1 MTIKQA
7 GISNRETPEQ
17 EQREREELG
26 RPDDVGRD
34 QAGHLVSESPAERTE
49 ADDDASRPKPDARPG
64 DERRNV
70 RQSRAGG

>member
-7 GISNRETPEQ
+7 GISNRETPQQ
-17 EQREREELG
+17 EQQEREVLG

-34 QAGHLVSESPAERTE
+34 QAGHLVSETPAERTE
-49 ADDDASRPKPDARPG
+49 AEDDRSRPRPDARDG
-64 DERRNV
+64 DARRDV

>member
-17 EQREREELG
+17 EQQERDALQ

-34 QAGHLVSESPAERTE
+34 QAGHIVSESPAERTE
-49 ADDDASRPKPDARPG
+49 ADDDASRPRPDARPG
-64 DERRNV
+64 DARRDV
-70 RQSRAGG
+70 RQSRVGG

>member
-1 MTIKQA
+1 MTIKQT

-17 EQREREELG
+17 EQQEREVLK

-49 ADDDASRPKPDARPG
+49 ADDDASRPRPGARDGDARR
-64 DERRNV
+64 EV

>member
-17 EQREREELG
+17 EQHEREALQ
-26 RPDDVGRD
+26 RPDDIGRD
-34 QAGHLVSESPAERTE
+34 QAGHVVSESPAERTE
-49 ADDDASRPKPDARPG
+49 ADDDASRPRPDARAG
-64 DERRNV
+64 EARRDV